1 MIFRHDAVD
10 TVSCV
15 VISAGVVVITTVQL
29 YSTKPELR
37 FCVGSNPARSM
48 SEIFDGEYI

>member
-1 MIFRHDAVD
+1 MIFRHDVVD

-15 VISAGVVVITTVQL
+15 VISAGVVVITTAQI

-37 FCVGSNPARSM
+37 LCVGSNPARSV
-48 SEIFDGEYI
+48 SELLDGDYI